1 MNRKVY
7 SADLTH
13 TGNGTMALTFPLGA
27 SYIVSYAK
35 KVLGK
40 DFDFKLFK
48 YQDDLSRAILDNP
61 PIVLALSN
69 YCWNIE
75 LGYEL
80 IKWTKSLDPNTVIV
94 VGGPNFPTES
104 SEKKSFLSFRPL
116 IDFYIESEGEIGF
129 VNLLQ
134 KLKDY
139 DFNVKSLK
147 KNQENIANCTYLCEN
162 NLIEAKIERIKDVNI
177 IPSPYLNG
185 VMDEFFRIPIIPMVE
200 TTRGCPFSCTFCADG
215 LSFKNKVYSYNTLR
229 VKDELNYIFEH
240 VKNNGFLMD
249 ELRFSDLNFGMYK
262 QDVETAQYIAEIQ
275 NKYGWPK
282 MVRASLGK
290 NRPDRIMQV
299 AKILNGTLEMGAAQQ
314 SSDEEI
320 LKNIKRS
327 NISVKAYGE
336 LLKFMNETNKKAKT
350 STEFILG
357 IPGDSKEKHFKSLKH
372 GVDNHVNTIRM
383 FQAIL
388 LKGTEM
394 ANPQTRE
401 KYKLVSKY
409 RVLTGAVGKY
419 EFDKKSIPITEIE
432 EIIVGSKD
440 MTFDDYI
447 SCRKM
452 DLLIETFHNNALFE
466 ELFLSLEKLGIPEW
480 DCLFY
485 IFEHEELYSQKI
497 KDIMSSYIHATK
509 VGLYETY
516 EQAKEHSVRPGR
528 FEKHLSGEI
537 GSLELVKHKA
547 KLYYLLDDLID
558 VLLNV
563 AKIFLKKQGKLKE
576 TNIDYFEQL
585 GTFIK
590 CAKSNIINVEL
601 EIFQN
606 FNYDW
611 TSIDKLNFDIDP
623 SKLKRSDKKISYR
636 FFHNNEQKR
645 QIKNAL
651 KIHPDHPNG
660 APMIYKQNLKV
671 LYRNFDLH
679 DN

>member
-1 MNRKVY
+1 
-7 SADLTH
+7 
-13 TGNGTMALTFPLGA
+13 
-27 SYIVSYAK
+27 
-35 KVLGK
+35 
-40 DFDFKLFK
+40 
-48 YQDDLSRAILDNP
+48 
-61 PIVLALSN
+61 
-69 YCWNIE
+69 
-75 LGYEL
+75 
-80 IKWTKSLDPNTVIV
+80 
-94 VGGPNFPTES
+94 
-104 SEKKSFLSFRPL
+104 
-116 IDFYIESEGEIGF
+116 
-129 VNLLQ
+129 
-134 KLKDY
+134 
-139 DFNVKSLK
+139 
-147 KNQENIANCTYLCEN
+147 
-162 NLIEAKIERIKDVNI
+162 
-177 IPSPYLNG
+177 
-185 VMDEFFRIPIIPMVE
+185 MDEFFKIPIIPMVE

-275 NKYGWPK
+275 NQYGWPK

-327 NISVKAYGE
+327 NISVKAYSE
-336 LLKFMNETNKKAKT
+336 LLQFMNKTNKKAKT

-357 IPGDSKEKHFKSLKH
+357 IPGDSKVKHFKSLKH

-419 EFDKKSIPITEIE
+419 KFDKKNIPITEIE

-440 MTFDDYI
+440 MTFNDYI

-466 ELFLSLEKLGIPEW
+466 ELFLGLEKLGIPEW

-485 IFEHEELYSQKI
+485 IFEHEELYSKKM
-497 KDIMSSYIHATK
+497 KDIMSSYIYATK
-509 VGLYETY
+509 IGLYDTY
-516 EQAKEHSVRPGR
+516 EQAKEYSVRPER

-537 GSLELVKHKA
+537 GSLELVEHKA

-563 AKIFLKKQGKLKE
+563 VKIFLKKQGKLKD

-585 GTFIK
+585 GTYIK

-606 FNYDW
+606 FNYNW
-611 TSIDKLNFDIDP
+611 AAIDKSNFDIDP
-623 SKLKRSDKKISYR
+623 TKLIRSDKKISYR

-660 APMIYKQNLKV
+660 APMIYKQNLKA
-671 LYRNFDLH
+671 LYRNFDLRS
-679 DN
+679 N